1 MSDQS
6 ELTGTWNIDPSHS
19 TVGFTVRHAMISKVH
34 GKFTDFEGVLVL
46 DGENPESSTATLTI
60 QATSIDTAAADRDA
74 HLRSGD
80 FFDVETTPTITF
92 VTTSVTQKTDVGAYN
107 LHGDLTLHG
116 VTQPV
121 IIEVEV
127 QGVGQDPWGNT
138 RIGLEGETEISRKD
152 FGLEWN
158 AALEAGGVLVGDKVT
173 IKLDIEA
180 VKA

>member
-34 GKFTDFEGVLVL
+34 GKFTDFEGALVL
-46 DGENPESSTATLTI
+46 DGENPEKSTASLTI
-60 QATSIDTAAADRDA
+60 QATSIDTAAADRDT
-74 HLRSGD
+74 HLRSAE
-80 FFDVETTPTITF
+80 FFDTENMPTITF
-92 VTTSVTQKTDVGAYN
+92 ATTSVTPKTDQGEYN

-116 VTQPV
+116 VTKPV
-121 IIEVEV
+121 IIEVEL
-127 QGVGQDPWGNT
+127 QGIGEDPWGNT
-138 RIGLEGETEISRKD
+138 RVGLEGETEISRKD

-158 AALEAGGVLVGDKVT
+158 AALKAGGVLVGDK
-173 IKLDIEA
+173 IKITLDIEA

>member
-6 ELTGTWNIDPSHS
+6 ELTGTWNIDASHS

-34 GKFTDFEGVLVL
+34 GKFNEFEGVLVL
-46 DGENPESSTATLTI
+46 DGANPEKSTASLTI
-60 QATSIDTAAADRDA
+60 QATSIDTNSADRDT
-74 HLRSGD
+74 HLRSAE
-80 FFDVETTPTITF
+80 FFDAENMPTLTF
-92 VTTSVTQKTDVGAYN
+92 VTTSVVPKSDAGAFN
-107 LHGDLTLHG
+107 LHGDLTIHG

-138 RIGLEGETEISRKD
+138 RVGLEGETEISRKD

-158 AALEAGGVLVGDKVT
+158 APLAAGGVLVGDK
-173 IKLDIEA
+173 IKITLDIEA